1 MSACECGSRRDY
13 FDCCGPYI
21 EGHEPPPTAEALIRS
36 RYTAYARGEP
46 QGIDWLVTSHDPR
59 TRSPTLREDVAAW
72 ARSARFTGLE
82 VREVERGGPED
93 REGFVTFAARFE
105 EAGKRQTLSERSRF
119 RRDDEDRW
127 VYVDGTVPRR

>member
-21 EGHEPPPTAEALIRS
+21 EGHESPPTAEALMRS

-46 QGIDWLVTSHDPR
+46 QDIDWLIASHDPKS
-59 TRSPTLREDVAAW
+59 RSPTLREDVAAW

-82 VREVERGGPED
+82 VKVVERGGAED
-93 REGFVTFAARFE
+93 REGFVTFVARYE
-105 EAGKRQTLSERSRF
+105 EGGRKHTLSERSRF
-119 RRDDEDRW
+119 VRDEAGHW
-127 VYVDGTVPRR
+127 AYVDGTH

>member
-1 MSACECGSRRDY
+1 M
-13 FDCCGPYI
+13 
-21 EGHEPPPTAEALIRS
+21 RS

-59 TRSPTLREDVAAW
+59 TRGRALREDVAAW

-82 VREVERGGPED
+82 VKAVERGGPED
-93 REGFVTFAARFE
+93 REGFVTFVARFE
-105 EAGKRQTLSERSRF
+105 EAGKKQTLSERSRF

-127 VYVDGTVPRR
+127 VYVDGTVPRRRGTRLDRFAPRDARDDT